1 VPRTRPPFPLEFRRE
16 AVELMRVTDKPLAEL
31 SKDLASV
38 LAVFCGERPS
48 SLFSSVAK
56 ATARGPSIEPAAPN
70 ASEV

>member
-1 VPRTRPPFPLEFRRE
+1 VGSSARAWRAMAPT
-16 AVELMRVTDKPLAEL
+16 TPLAVTRIPN
-31 SKDLASV
+31 LASA